1 MVAVTRSMLVAL
13 SLVLG
18 LTLGACG
25 TRPGGV
31 TDSQGSPPGG
41 SSQLT
46 AGPLRVGASISLT
59 GRYDRTGQE
68 LKNGYDL
75 WAEQTNAAGGVMGR
89 KVEFVTYDDTSD
101 PQTARDLYE
110 KLITEDKVDM
120 VIGPYSSPVTL
131 PASTVA
137 EKYEYPMIVSGASAT
152 DIYTRD
158 YKNVFGIYTA
168 APLYLDGAVDIASK
182 RGYRTV
188 AIINEN
194 SAFAKDTV
202 SGARN
207 KAQEAGMQIV
217 FEEEYPNTVRDLS
230 PIITKMRPLNP
241 DVLLGGTYGEDSTL
255 LMRQL
260 KDANWAPKIVALT
273 VGPALPDFY
282 DTLAGDAEYVMGAT
296 QWEPSIKAPG
306 VPEYAAAYLAKYG
319 HNSGYHAAGG
329 FAAGQLL
336 KQAIEKAGS
345 FDNARLRETL
355 GTMEATTI
363 YGQYKV
369 DATGSQIGKPSY
381 LVQWLR
387 GERKVVWPDS
397 VAEAAAIV
405 PAPEWAVRG

>member
-1 MVAVTRSMLVAL
+1 MPAVARSIVVAL

-18 LTLGACG
+18 LSLACSTRTGA
-25 TRPGGV
+25 
-31 TDSQGSPPGG
+31 PPA
-41 SSQLT
+41 SDAPQR
-46 AGPLRVGASISLT
+46 AEPIRVGASISLT
-59 GRYDRTGQE
+59 GRYDRTGRE

-75 WAEQTNAAGGVMGR
+75 WAEQTNAAGGIMGR
-89 KVEFVTYDDTSD
+89 QIEFVTYDDTSD
-101 PQTARDLYE
+101 PETSRNLYE
-110 KLITEDKVDM
+110 KLISEDKVDL

-137 EKYEYPMIVSGASAT
+137 EKYGYPMIISGASAT

-168 APLYLDGAVDIASK
+168 APLYLDGAVDIANK
-182 RGYRTV
+182 QGYRTV

-202 SGARN
+202 SGARK

-217 FEEEYPNTVRDLS
+217 FEEEYPNTVRDLT
-230 PIITKMRPLNP
+230 PILLKMRPLNP
-241 DVLLGGTYGEDSTL
+241 DVILGGTYGEDSTI

-260 KDANWAPKIVALT
+260 KDLNWAPKMVALT

-282 DTLAGDAEYVMGAT
+282 QTLGEDAEYVMGAT
-296 QWEPSIKAPG
+296 QWEPGIKGSG
-306 VPEYAAAYLAKYG
+306 VPEYATAYRAKYG
-319 HNSGYHAAGG
+319 YDSGYHAAGG
-329 FAAGQLL
+329 YAAGQLL
-336 KQAIEKAGS
+336 KQAIEKAGAV
-345 FDNARLRETL
+345 DNEKIRAALA
-355 GTMEATTI
+355 TMEATTI

-369 DATGSQIGKPSY
+369 DSTGNQVGKPSY

-387 GERKVVWPDS
+387 GERKIVWPDA
-397 VAEAAAIV
+397 VAEVAATV

>member
-1 MVAVTRSMLVAL
+1 MARFARPLLVAL

-18 LTLGACG
+18 VSLVACG
-25 TRPGGV
+25 TRTGAPP
-31 TDSQGSPPGG
+31 DSQAPP
-41 SSQLT
+41 QQM
-46 AGPLRVGASISLT
+46 GPLRIGASISLT
-59 GRYDRTGQE
+59 GRYDRTGRE

-75 WAEQTNAAGGVMGR
+75 WAEQTNAAGGIMGR
-89 KVEFVTYDDTSD
+89 QVEFVTYDDTSD
-101 PQTARDLYE
+101 AETARNLYE
-110 KLITEDKVDM
+110 KLITEDRVDL

-131 PASTVA
+131 PASTVT
-137 EKYEYPMIVSGASAT
+137 EKYGYPMIISGASAT

-182 RGYRTV
+182 QGYRTV

-202 SGARN
+202 SGARK
-207 KAQEAGMQIV
+207 KALEAGMQIV

-230 PIITKMRPLNP
+230 PIIAKMRPLNP
-241 DVLLGGTYGEDSTL
+241 DVILGGTYGEDATI

-260 KDANWAPKIVALT
+260 KDVNWAPKIVALT

-282 DTLAGDAEYVMGAT
+282 QTLSTDAEYVMGAT
-296 QWEPSIKAPG
+296 QWEPGIKAPG
-306 VPEYAAAYLAKYG
+306 VPEYAAAYKAKYG
-319 HNSGYHAAGG
+319 YDSGYHAAGG

-336 KQAIEKAGS
+336 KQAIEKTGS
-345 FDNARLRETL
+345 FDNANLRDTLATLET
-355 GTMEATTI
+355 TTI

-369 DATGSQIGKPSY
+369 DSTGNQIGKPSY

-387 GERKVVWPDS
+387 GERKIVWPDT
-397 VAEAAAIV
+397 VAETTATV
-405 PAPEWAVRG
+405 PAPDWAVRG